1 MTAEEQAPPG
11 SRAALLD
18 RLLRLPPERREALL
32 REIRERGGNGPAGTT
47 DRDTSGGTAGNTHG
61 SAAETPG
68 NATGRD
74 AGTDDGAAGEGEVW
88 PLSFGQERLW
98 FLGRFDPADTTYHTP
113 WCVRLRGPVD
123 AGAIAAAFTR
133 VVERHH
139 VLRTRYRLDGDR
151 PVQVVVPAAPVPVE
165 SVDVTGDPDPAVVE
179 FVDRPFDLEHGPPL
193 RVALLRLGEDDV
205 LLCIVLHHIVVDG
218 WSLDVLMREV
228 TECYAAHR
236 EGRPPRLEELP
247 TQYPRV
253 AEEDRRRAESDEDA
267 SHLEYWTRTLAGVPT
282 LDLPPD
288 RPRPARWSGR
298 GGQESLLV
306 PDETITRLEEVAR
319 AARCTLFTALLAAYQ
334 VTLGGACGQDD
345 FCVGVPVAGRDRT
358 EIEPLIGYFATTMVM
373 RADLSGDPTFRELLK
388 RTRLTLFRGLQHAG
402 TPFERILGALRL
414 PRDLGRPPLY
424 QAMFNLHNL
433 PKGHL
438 LNTTMGDLSA
448 EFRPVPTAGRTK
460 AEVSVDAWRGPE
472 GLGGVL
478 DYSSDL
484 FSAETARRLTRS
496 FTGVVERAGA
506 DPDLRLSDLRGAT
519 PW

>member
-1 MTAEEQAPPG
+1 MTAEEPVTAEEPAPGPH
-11 SRAALLD
+11 AALLA
-18 RLLRLPPERREALL
+18 RLVRLPPERRKALL
-32 REIRERGGNGPAGTT
+32 REIRRQGGNDPGATAE
-47 DRDTSGGTAGNTHG
+47 RDTSR
-61 SAAETPG
+61 SAARRAVE
-68 NATGRD
+68 
-74 AGTDDGAAGEGEVW
+74 AGEGL

-98 FLGRFDPADTTYHTP
+98 FLGRFYPEDTTYHTP

-123 AGAIAAAFTR
+123 ADALAAAFTR
-133 VVERHH
+133 VAERHH
-139 VLRTRYRLDGDR
+139 VLRTRYLLAGDS
-151 PVQVVVPAAPVPVE
+151 PVQVVVPAEPVPVE
-165 SVDVTGDPDPAVVE
+165 RADVTGDPDPAVVE
-179 FVDRPFDLEHGPPL
+179 FVNRPFDLEHDRPL
-193 RVALLRLGEDDV
+193 RVALLRLGEDDT

-228 TECYAAHR
+228 TEFYAARR
-236 EGRPPRLEELP
+236 EGREPELEELP
-247 TQYPRV
+247 TQYPAV
-253 AEEDRRRAESDEDA
+253 AREDRLRAERGEDA
-267 SHLEYWTRTLAGVPT
+267 SHLEHWTRTLAGAPA
-282 LDLPPD
+282 LDIPPD

-298 GGQESLLV
+298 GAQESFLV
-306 PDETITRLEEVAR
+306 PDETITRLEEVAK
-319 AARCTLFTALLAAYQ
+319 AARCTLFIALLSAYQ
-334 VTLGGACGQDD
+334 VALGAASGQDD
-345 FCVGVPVAGRDRT
+345 FCVGVPVAGRDRV

-373 RADLSGDPTFRELLK
+373 RADLSGDPTFGELLK
-388 RTRLTLFRGLQHAG
+388 RNRLALFRGLPHAG

-438 LNTTMGDLSA
+438 LRTTMGDLSA
-448 EFRPVPTAGRTK
+448 EAHPVPPVGRTK